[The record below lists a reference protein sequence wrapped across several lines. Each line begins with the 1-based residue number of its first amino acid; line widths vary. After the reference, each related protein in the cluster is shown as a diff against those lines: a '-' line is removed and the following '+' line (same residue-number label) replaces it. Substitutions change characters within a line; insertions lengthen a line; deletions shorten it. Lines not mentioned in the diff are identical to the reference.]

1 MAPTCPLL
9 LLPPEL
15 SSRLC
20 LFLPT
25 ASICSL
31 EATSSQLSK
40 QLARAGVWR
49 ERIKRINTAKQY
61 SFITRV
67 MNHPLQHKM
76 VGQKVYKVILGV
88 RAAIKQAG
96 YDYNQQVA
104 DHQSR
109 FYQFCIS
116 APSALP
122 EAEIYREGPGDI
134 FHTALHRLVSTK
146 MSQIKAWSRDMLA
159 DQADYEG
166 LKNHER
172 FCKRVFGDE
181 SEIDVGQVI
190 EKMKLKAQRRFVFC
204 YEDEAIR
211 LKMQCEAIR
220 ISLLSL

>member
-31 EATSSQLSK
+31 EATCSQLRN

-49 ERIKRINTAKQY
+49 ARVKRINTAKQY

-67 MNHPLQHKM
+67 LSHSLQHKR
-76 VGQKVYKVILGV
+76 VGQKVYKAILGV
-88 RAAIKQAG
+88 RAVIKQAG

-109 FYQFCIS
+109 FYQFCIA

-122 EAEIYREGPGDI
+122 EAEMYI
-134 FHTALHRLVSTK
+134 FYTALHQLVSTK
-146 MSQIKAWSRDMLA
+146 MSQIKAWSREMLA
-159 DQADYEG
+159 DQAEYEG

-172 FCKRVFGDE
+172 FCKQVFGDE
-181 SEIDVGQVI
+181 SDIDVGEVI
-190 EKMKLKAQRRFVFC
+190 EKMKLEAQRRFVFC
-204 YEDEAIR
+204 FEDEAIC
-211 LKMQCEAIR
+211 LKIQCEAIR